1 MCQLM
6 KLHPIM
12 CHGVAIAIIAGFD
25 IDPGCPHMAFS
36 AQGAAGTPLSRAPHS
51 NIALEPQAPFMSD
64 NVHSH
69 RERLT
74 IWPYRSLSA
83 RGFMLVMAAL
93 GSLAFCIGLGFF
105 LLGAWPVVGFL
116 GLEILVVWVAFK
128 MNYRAAKRR
137 QNLTAT
143 PKELTIET
151 VTPAGERNSTSL
163 PTAWVQVELT
173 PREEPDTASRAQQR
187 VVARSHGRTAEIG
200 SFLHPAEMPKLAR
213 EVRHMVSRARNADL
227 NDAAPDQRMNDAG
240 GQQIRS

>member
-128 MNYRAAKRR
+128 MN
-137 QNLTAT
+137 
-143 PKELTIET
+143 
-151 VTPAGERNSTSL
+151 NSTSL

-213 EVRHMVSRARNADL
+213 EVRHMLSRARNADL